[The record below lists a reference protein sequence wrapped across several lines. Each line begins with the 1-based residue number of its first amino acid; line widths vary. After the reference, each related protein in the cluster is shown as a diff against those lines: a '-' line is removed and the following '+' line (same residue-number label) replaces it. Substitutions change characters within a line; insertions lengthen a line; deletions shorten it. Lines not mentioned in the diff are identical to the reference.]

1 MPRKGKKNKSE
12 YGIRLAEKQKLRGT
26 YGLRERQ
33 FKSYFRDARSV
44 QEVFD
49 RLETRLDSIIWR
61 MGLAI
66 TRGAAQQMVG
76 HGHIWVNGR
85 RVTIPSFRVRT
96 RDVVSIRPQSM
107 QKHIFDD
114 MDERL
119 KKYES
124 PSWVRFDKE
133 KREGALV
140 APPALEEAGL
150 DINLQTVL
158 EFYSR

>member
-12 YGIRLAEKQKLRGT
+12 YGLRLAEKQKLRIT

-33 FKSYFRDARSV
+33 FKSYFRDARST
-44 QEVFD
+44 QEVFA
-49 RLETRLDSIIWR
+49 RLEARLDSIVWR
-61 MGLAI
+61 MGLAL
-66 TRGAAQQMVG
+66 TRGAARQMVG

-96 RDVVSIRPQSM
+96 KDVIGIRPQSM
-107 QKHIFDD
+107 QKHIFAD

-124 PSWVRFDKE
+124 PSWVRFDQTKH
-133 KREGALV
+133 EGALI
-140 APPALEEAGL
+140 APPAMEEAGM
-150 DINLQTVL
+150 DINLQTVM